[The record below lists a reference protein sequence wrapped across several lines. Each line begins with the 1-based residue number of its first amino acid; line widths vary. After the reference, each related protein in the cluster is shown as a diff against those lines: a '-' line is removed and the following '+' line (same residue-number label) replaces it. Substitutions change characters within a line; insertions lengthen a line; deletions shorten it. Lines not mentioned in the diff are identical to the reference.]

1 MPNKEETVLPQPL
14 RRYPFTSLGLLVIVT
29 LGVLFGTF
37 VTEVVDHPLG
47 DRIAYGVPAF
57 QDGRW
62 WSVFTGVPFAITP
75 LCYVAVLASFA
86 AFVGFLEHRVGTVRA
101 VAVWAIGHVAGVFGA
116 VGLVDLTGSA
126 LVSAVDV
133 GPSGGA
139 MAAAAVATATL
150 TPRWRL
156 WTRAGLVLYV
166 VGSLLVIGHLADVV
180 HLVAVAIALP
190 LGPLFVR
197 RAAKVTGADRAVGL
211 LESHGGGT
219 LSWMTTWPGA
229 EYLYGED
236 GYVAYRRHAGVAIAI
251 GDPVGPAGWQHAAPA
266 AFAAHCDREGLVPAW
281 FSVSAATADAVGA
294 KRVQVAEDTIV
305 DLPGLEFRGK
315 KWQDIRTARNR
326 AAKDGITFRMVTL
339 ADENPAIIRQ
349 VREVSAGW
357 LRGKRTPELGFTL
370 GGVTEAMDPRV
381 RVGIAVDADGT
392 VHGVTSWL
400 PVLDENGKP
409 GGWTLD
415 MMRRRAG
422 GFRPVI
428 EFLIAEA
435 CMTFQS
441 EGARLV
447 SLSGAPLV
455 RTGEHRASVVQR
467 MLDGMG
473 KLMEPLYGFGSLH
486 AFKAKFQP
494 RREPLYLAYRGTGDL
509 PRIGAAVLR
518 AYLAKPSVARRRPVP
533 SVRPRPALAPG
544 LRPALAG
551 RIRTTDLPTTTW
563 PVGHPLSAGPWSAG
577 GRAGTQ
583 AARRP
588 SARTGSGS
596 PAPARA
602 GR

>member
-1 MPNKEETVLPQPL
+1 MLTHLL
-14 RRYPFTSLGLLVIVT
+14 RRYPFTVGGLAVIVT

-37 VTEVVDHPLG
+37 VTQIADHPWAERLS
-47 DRIAYGVPAF
+47 YGVPAF
-57 QDGRW
+57 ADDRW
-62 WSVFTGVPFAITP
+62 WAVFTGAPFAITP

-86 AFVGFLEHRVGTVRA
+86 AFVGFAEHRLGTA
-101 VAVWAIGHVAGVFGA
+101 KTMAVWFTGHVAGVFGA
-116 VGLVDLTGSA
+116 IALVDATGSA

-139 MAAAAVATATL
+139 MAAAAVVTATL
-150 TPRWRL
+150 SRRPRFWM
-156 WTRAGLVLYV
+156 RAGLLTYV
-166 VGSLLVIGHLADVV
+166 VGSLFVVGHLADVV
-180 HLVAVAIALP
+180 HLVAVAVALP

-197 RAAKVTGADRAVGL
+197 RSPRVTGADRAMDL
-211 LESHGGGT
+211 LETHGGGT

-251 GDPVGPAGWQHAAPA
+251 GDPVGSADWQRQAPA
-266 AFAAHCDREGLVPAW
+266 AFAAHCEREGLVPAW
-281 FSVSAATADAVGA
+281 FSVGAATADAVGTH
-294 KRVQVAEDTIV
+294 RVQVAEDTLV

-326 AAKDGITFRMVTL
+326 ATKDGITFRMVAL
-339 ADENPAIIRQ
+339 ADESPSIIRQ

-400 PVLDENGKP
+400 PILDENGKP
-409 GGWTLD
+409 RGWTLD
-415 MMRRRAG
+415 MMRRKAG

-435 CMTFQS
+435 CTTFQS

-455 RTGEHRASVVQR
+455 RSGDHEVTVVQR

-518 AYLAKPSVARRRPVP
+518 AYLAKPTAAPRRPVP
-533 SVRPRPALAPG
+533 SVLRRPALAPG
-544 LRPALAG
+544 LRQAVAG
-551 RIRTTDLPTTTW
+551 RTRTTALPTATW
-563 PVGHPLSAGPWSAG
+563 TAGHPLSARLWSAG
-577 GRAGTQ
+577 GRAGTPV
-583 AARRP
+583 APRP

>member
-1 MPNKEETVLPQPL
+1 MPNKEVTVLTRL
-14 RRYPFTSLGLLVIVT
+14 LCRYPFTVGGLVLIVT
-29 LGVLFGTF
+29 LGVFLGTF
-37 VTEVVDHPLG
+37 VTEVTDHPLG
-47 DRIAYGVPAF
+47 DHIAYGVPAF

-62 WSVFTGVPFAITP
+62 WSVFTGIPFAITP

-86 AFVGFLEHRVGTVRA
+86 TFVGFLEHRLGTARTM
-101 VAVWAIGHVAGVFGA
+101 AVWAIGHVAGVFGA
-116 VGLVDLTGSA
+116 IALVDLTGSA
-126 LVSAVDV
+126 LMSALDV

-150 TPRWRL
+150 TPRWRF
-156 WTRAGLVLYV
+156 WTRTGLVAYV
-166 VGSLLVIGHLADVV
+166 IGSLLVIGHLADVV
-180 HLVAVAIALP
+180 HLVAVAVALP

-197 RAAKVTGADRAVGL
+197 RTAKVTGADRAVDL
-211 LESHGGGT
+211 LEAHGGGT
-219 LSWMTTWPGA
+219 LSWMTTWPGT
-229 EYLYGED
+229 EYLHGAC
-236 GYVAYRRHAGVAIAI
+236 GYVAFRRHAGVAIVV
-251 GDPVGPAGWQHAAPA
+251 GDPVGSASFLRAAPKE
-266 AFAAHCDREGLVPAW
+266 FAAYCDREGLVPAW
-281 FSVSAATADAVGA
+281 FSVSAATADAVGD

-339 ADENPAIIRQ
+339 ADESPAIIRQ

-381 RVGIAVDADGT
+381 RVGIAVDADGV

-400 PVLDENGKP
+400 PVLGADGKP
-409 GGWTLD
+409 RGWTLD
-415 MMRRRAG
+415 MMRRKAD

-428 EFLIAEA
+428 EFLIAES

-441 EGARLV
+441 EGAELV

-455 RTGEHRASVVQR
+455 RTGQHKVSLVQR
-467 MLDGMG
+467 LLDGMG

-494 RREPLYLAYRGTGDL
+494 RREPLYLVYRGTGDL

-518 AYLAKPSVARRRPVP
+518 AYLAKPSAVRRRPVP
-533 SVRPRPALAPG
+533 TVLRHPVLVPGPRQAPAL
-544 LRPALAG
+544 RT
-551 RIRTTDLPTTTW
+551 RTTALPTATW
-563 PVGHPLSAGPWSAG
+563 LGGHPLYAGHASAGAHAG
-577 GRAGTQ
+577 RPVAPL
-583 AARRP
+583 P

>member
-1 MPNKEETVLPQPL
+1 MPVQLL
-14 RRYPFTSLGLLVIVT
+14 RRHPFTAVGLVVIVT
-29 LGVLFGTF
+29 LGVLLGTF
-37 VTEVVDHPLG
+37 VTGIAETPSGDHL
-47 DRIAYGVPAF
+47 AYGVPAF

-62 WSVFTGVPFAITP
+62 WSVFTGAPFAITP
-75 LCYVAVLASFA
+75 LCYVAVLGSFA
-86 AFVGFLEHRVGTVRA
+86 AFAGFLEHRLGTARA
-101 VAVWAIGHVAGVFGA
+101 ALTWAIGHFAGVFGA
-116 VGLVDLTGSA
+116 IALVDMTGSA
-126 LVSAVDV
+126 LVSALDV

-150 TPRWRL
+150 TPRWRM
-156 WTRAGLVLYV
+156 WTRLGLVSYV
-166 VGSLLVIGHLADVV
+166 VGSLLLIGHLADVV
-180 HLVAVAIALP
+180 HLVAVAVALP
-190 LGPLFVR
+190 LGPLFLR
-197 RAAKVTGADRAVGL
+197 RTEKVTGADRAVDL
-211 LESHGGGT
+211 LEAHGGGT
-219 LSWMTTWPGA
+219 LSWMTTWPGT
-229 EYLYGED
+229 EYLYGDE
-236 GYVAYRRHAGVAIAI
+236 GYVAYRRHAGVAIAV
-251 GDPVGPAGWQHAAPA
+251 GDPVGSTDWHRAAPT
-266 AFAAHCDREGLVPAW
+266 AFAAHCEREGLVPAW
-281 FSVSAATADAVGA
+281 FSVTAATADAVGA
-294 KRVQVAEDTIV
+294 RRVQVAEDTLV

-315 KWQDIRTARNR
+315 KWQDVRTARNR

-339 ADENPAIIRQ
+339 ADESPAIIRQ

-409 GGWTLD
+409 RGWTLD
-415 MMRRRAG
+415 MMRRKSG

-435 CMTFQS
+435 CMTFQA
-441 EGARLV
+441 EGAQLV

-455 RTGEHRASVVQR
+455 RTGDLKPSGVQR
-467 MLDGMG
+467 LLDGMG
-473 KLMEPLYGFGSLH
+473 RLMEPLYGFRSLH

-494 RREPLYLAYRGTGDL
+494 RREPLYLVYRGTGDL

-518 AYLAKPSVARRRPVP
+518 AYLAKPTAVRRRPVP
-533 SVRPRPALAPG
+533 TVLRRPVLAPG
-544 LRPALAG
+544 LRPAAAVRTRTTVLPTATWPAG
-551 RIRTTDLPTTTW
+551 R
-563 PVGHPLSAGPWSAG
+563 PLSAGPWSAG
-577 GRAGTQ
+577 GRAGTPR
-583 AARRP
+583 APRP